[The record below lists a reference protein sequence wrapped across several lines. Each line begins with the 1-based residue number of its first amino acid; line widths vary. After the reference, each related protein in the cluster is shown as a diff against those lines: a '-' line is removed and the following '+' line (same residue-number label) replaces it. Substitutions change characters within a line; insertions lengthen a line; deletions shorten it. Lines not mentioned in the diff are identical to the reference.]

1 MLMDGTVREMTDSP
15 LQPNAPPLAAT
26 RLSSPSTGIVFAALM
41 LVMLLASLDGTV
53 VSTAL
58 PTIVAEFGGLAHL
71 SWIVTAY
78 MLAQTVV
85 TPVYGKMGDLF
96 GRKIVLQSAIVIFLI
111 GSVLCGTSQSMGQ
124 LITFRAVQGLG
135 GGGLVVVTMAAV
147 ADIVPPRERGR
158 YQGYFGAVY
167 GLSTIIGPVIGGFF
181 VQHLTWRWIFYINL
195 PLGMIALLVIGI
207 VFSSPPTRARPAID
221 VAGTL
226 LLAVM
231 LTSLVIL
238 TSLGGSALASTSPT
252 ILLLIVL
259 TIMSLVAFVVIE
271 RRAEEPILPPRLFV
285 NPTFL
290 VASTTSFIVG
300 LAMFGSVTYLPI
312 YLQVVQGVD
321 PSTAGL
327 LLSPMMA
334 GVLVASV
341 LGGQFTSRVGRYR
354 ILPILGTGIMTIAL
368 GLLSSLGAESATR
381 AVSAYALL
389 LGIGI
394 GMTMQV
400 LVLAVQNAVEYR
412 DLGVATSGATLFR
425 STGGSV
431 GVALFGAIFTANL
444 ASGLATRLPH
454 GPSLPTATDA
464 QTVAALPVELRR
476 LYIAIFTD
484 ALQPVFVAAAVMA
497 ALAFLLTLLLKEIPL
512 RDTARAETLAE
523 SFAMPHD
530 ASSLEE
536 LEAIVRRLGQR
547 ENRADAYRR
556 IAASAG
562 VGLSPGEIWLLGQLS
577 RARSPMT
584 NEDLATRA
592 AIPRARV
599 EDIAKQLA
607 AARLIITDSAGAL
620 NVSAEGRRAQDHIVA
635 IFRIRAAAFIERWS
649 PEDHADVK
657 AMLDRLARDLAAEMP
672 ADKAL

>member
-1 MLMDGTVREMTDSP
+1 MTDDTTMP
-15 LQPNAPPLAAT
+15 AVADRAAPGAA
-26 RLSSPSTGIVFAALM
+26 PSIGIVFAALM
-41 LVMLLASLDGTV
+41 LVMLLASLDGTI

-78 MLAQTVV
+78 MLAQTIV

-96 GRKIVLQSAIVIFLI
+96 GRKIVLQGAIAIFLI
-111 GSVLCGTSQSMGQ
+111 GSVLCGMSQSMGQ
-124 LITFRAVQGLG
+124 LIAFRAVQGLG
-135 GGGLVVVTMAAV
+135 GGGLVVATMAAV

-195 PLGMIALLVIGI
+195 PLGLLALIVIGA
-207 VFSSPPTRARPAID
+207 VFASPPSRARPSID

-226 LLAVM
+226 LLAIM
-231 LTSLVIL
+231 LTALIMVM
-238 TSLGGSALASTSPT
+238 SLGGTAFAWDSPPSLALIALT
-252 ILLLIVL
+252 IL
-259 TIMSLVAFVVIE
+259 SLAAFVAVE
-271 RRAEEPILPPRLFV
+271 RRAAEPILPLRLFA

-290 VASTTSFIVG
+290 VSVTTSFIVG
-300 LAMFGSVTYLPI
+300 LAMFGSVTYLPV

-334 GVLVASV
+334 GVLVASI

-354 ILPILGTGIMTIAL
+354 ILPILGTAAMTVAL
-368 GLLSSLGAESATR
+368 ALLASLGVASATW
-381 AVSAYALL
+381 AASVYALL

-400 LVLAVQNAVEYR
+400 LVLAVQNAVDYR

-431 GVALFGAIFTANL
+431 GVALFGAIFATNL
-444 ASGLATRLPH
+444 ARELADRMPRDTA
-454 GPSLPTATDA
+454 LPTATDA
-464 QTVAALPVELRR
+464 RSVAALPPVLRELY
-476 LYIAIFTD
+476 LDIFTA
-484 ALQPVFVAAAVMA
+484 ALQPVFLAAAALA
-497 ALAFLLTLLLKEIPL
+497 AVAFLLTLLLKEIPL
-512 RDTARAETLAE
+512 RDAPRVETIAE

-530 ASSLEE
+530 ATSLEE

-547 ENRADAYRR
+547 ENRAESYRR
-556 IAASAG
+556 LTESAKI
-562 VGLSPGEIWLLGQLS
+562 GLSPGEIWLLGLVA
-577 RARSPMT
+577 RAEAPLQIRDMAAHADVPVGRVR
-584 NEDLATRA
+584 EIADLLDA
-592 AIPRARV
+592 AGLVAEAP
-599 EDIAKQLA
+599 
-607 AARLIITDSAGAL
+607 AGTL
-620 NVSAEGRRAQDHIVA
+620 VVTTEGRRVQNRIVA
-635 IFRIRAAAFIERWS
+635 AFRDHAASFVQRWS
-649 PEDHADVK
+649 PEDHAEVR
-657 AMLDRLARDLAAEMP
+657 AMLDRLARDLATELP
-672 ADKAL
+672 TEPR